1 MKEALGRNESAANIK
16 ERDEWQVGRVEVRV
30 KPGQGV
36 GFPLGDGGNNPL
48 LQLYLL
54 LSLKQQRTRRC
65 QQCFFFFFTTCGLLT
80 SRRCSVEEEGD

>member
-1 MKEALGRNESAANIK
+1 MSLLGMKEALGRNESAANMK

-36 GFPLGDGGNNPL
+36 GFPLRDGGNNPP

-54 LSLKQQRTRRC
+54 LSLKRQRTRRC
-65 QQCFFFFFTTCGLLT
+65 QQCFFFFFYNVWA
-80 SRRCSVEEEGD
+80 SHI